1 MITAILVLGFFILF
15 LFALGFFDIFNLK
28 RAGAVLALVFI
39 CATAWI
45 WVEMPVM
52 HKQFSIDIVEY
63 LVKIN
68 EDGSMSTT
76 KQTTKTILHR
86 NGNGEIRT
94 RTRATRSM
102 EE

>member
-1 MITAILVLGFFILF
+1 MIIAILVLGFFILF
-15 LFALGFFDIFNLK
+15 LFALGFLDIFSLR
-28 RAGAVLALVFI
+28 RAGAVLCLLFI

-76 KQTTKTILHR
+76 KQTTKTILHK
-86 NGNGEIRT
+86 NNTGETNTRRT
-94 RTRATRSM
+94 TETM
-102 EE
+102 E